1 MQDRRGFWRSLFVG
15 LEVAPPGN
23 PDCLDS
29 PADVQRLYGSTAI
42 AVEPR
47 LPQEGVIV
55 LSTLREIDYYEL
67 EAICVAVGWS
77 RRPHR
82 KVKRAV
88 DSSFEVV
95 TMWQH
100 IGSRRRLIGFAR
112 ATSDHAFNAT
122 IWDVVVS
129 PSFQGQGLGKS
140 LMQYLVDRL
149 RSEGLSHITLF
160 ADPHVVSF
168 YEGMGFTLD
177 PAGIKG
183 MFWCPG

>member
-1 MQDRRGFWRSLFVG
+1 MQNRMGFWRNLFAG
-15 LEVAPPGN
+15 LETPAQTQTVS
-23 PDCLDS
+23 LDS
-29 PADVQRLYGSTAI
+29 AAALQRYYGAEAI

-47 LPQEGVIV
+47 LPVDGVIV

-95 TMWQH
+95 TMWQQV
-100 IGSRRRLIGFAR
+100 GARRRLIGFAR

-122 IWDVVVS
+122 IWEVVVS
-129 PSFQGQGLGKS
+129 PTFQGQGLGRL

-149 RSEGLSHITLF
+149 RQAGLTQITLF

-168 YEGMGFTLD
+168 YEAMGFTLD

-183 MFWCPG
+183 MFWCPT